1 MSPPKVFSPNW
12 VCDKSEVH
20 NTKDETHMTS
30 AECPVDVDVLDTLR
44 ELADEDTPDFF
55 TDLIQSYTDDAM
67 RLGGEL
73 LKAIAANDV
82 ELVARTA
89 HTLKSSSGNVGAG
102 ELASLCASI
111 EAQARSHKNLD
122 SVAEK
127 AEKVTAELKA
137 VVTYLSTL
145 I

>member
-1 MSPPKVFSPNW
+1 
-12 VCDKSEVH
+12 
-20 NTKDETHMTS
+20 MTS

-55 TDLIQSYTDDAM
+55 TELIESYTDDAA
-67 RLGGEL
+67 RLGREL
-73 LKAIAANDV
+73 LEAIAANDV

-102 ELASLCASI
+102 NLAGLCSGI
-111 EAQARSHKNLD
+111 EAQARSHNNLD
-122 SVAEK
+122 SVSEK
-127 AEKVTAELKA
+127 AERVTAELKA

>member
-1 MSPPKVFSPNW
+1 
-12 VCDKSEVH
+12 
-20 NTKDETHMTS
+20 MTS

-55 TDLIQSYTDDAM
+55 TDLIQSYNDDAA
-67 RLGGEL
+67 RLGREL
-73 LKAIAANDV
+73 LEAIDANDV

-89 HTLKSSSGNVGAG
+89 HTLKSSSGNIGAG
-102 ELASLCASI
+102 NLANLCSAI
-111 EAQARSHKNLD
+111 EAQARSHNTLD

-127 AEKVTAELKA
+127 ADLVTAELKA
-137 VVTYLSTL
+137 VVTYLSTV

>member
-1 MSPPKVFSPNW
+1 MKEEN
-12 VCDKSEVH
+12 
-20 NTKDETHMTS
+20 HMTS

-55 TDLIQSYTDDAM
+55 TDLIESYVDDAS

-73 LKAIAANDV
+73 LQAIAAQDV

-89 HTLKSSSGNVGAG
+89 HTMKSSSGNVGAG
-102 ELASLCASI
+102 KLASHCAAI
-111 EAQARSHKNLD
+111 EAQARTHNNLD
-122 SVAEK
+122 SVSEK
-127 AEKVTAELKA
+127 AEHVTAELKA